1 MSHDASAATP
11 RLADASLL
19 PLTER
24 VLAALPGPRWLGLTA
39 WAFLPTAGYEIA
51 HLAWDIP
58 SYPGPGLTLSIA
70 WANLVGL
77 LAAERFAR
85 RLQELAPDLERLLP
99 PEELAPARHP
109 FRAVGSVA
117 GPLVLTALLV
127 LSFEGLD
134 FVLRPGLDTGF
145 LVVAVALG
153 EIPIAAFLW
162 VYSAVLLGLDRLG
175 RAPLRLRP
183 FVADPSLGLKPF
195 GSLGL
200 QALALV
206 VLATVPSIPW
216 SIQDP
221 RALVVGGAAA
231 LAIALFFLSAYRL
244 HLKLE
249 LAKAGEVQRARQRV
263 AQAIEPTQTDPS
275 GEVLARQAPEISAAA
290 ELERRALAIQDWP
303 FSAAVL
309 RTVAA
314 IATSVVAVILARLVL
329 SRVGL

>member
-127 LSFEGLD
+127 L
-134 FVLRPGLDTGF
+134 
-145 LVVAVALG
+145 
-153 EIPIAAFLW
+153 
-162 VYSAVLLGLDRLG
+162 
-175 RAPLRLRP
+175 
-183 FVADPSLGLKPF
+183 
-195 GSLGL
+195 
-200 QALALV
+200 
-206 VLATVPSIPW
+206 ATVPSIPW

-221 RALVVGGAAA
+221 RALVVVGGAAA